1 MHRDVHNY
9 SQIEKTIRNNDTVRF
24 CPFAADLTFHRVCP
38 TFSFPVAL
46 SQLLVSIAIALS
58 SALAPYP
65 HPRPLIR
72 LPLSTMDSYTSSSNA
87 LMRTPQLNSSNYRQ
101 WSFAMKFLLDSD
113 DLWELVQP
121 PNAADSAEIV
131 VETSSTQTLVSDSE
145 RKRKKKVATFL
156 PSILPTSY
164 SSMVLYLENCSV

>member
-1 MHRDVHNY
+1 
-9 SQIEKTIRNNDTVRF
+9 
-24 CPFAADLTFHRVCP
+24 
-38 TFSFPVAL
+38 
-46 SQLLVSIAIALS
+46 
-58 SALAPYP
+58 
-65 HPRPLIR
+65 
-72 LPLSTMDSYTSSSNA
+72 
-87 LMRTPQLNSSNYRQ
+87 
-101 WSFAMKFLLDSD
+101 MKFLLDSD